1 MRFFK
6 NTNYNFVKYG
16 RVAFVI
22 SGTLIVASIVS
33 LVVKHGLNLSI
44 DFAGGL
50 RVDVKLNRSITYDEL
65 SKIRSRLNVDE
76 VHTVGSAEDELLIQS
91 KGALLAK
98 NLTDKVYKYRSSVGS
113 IKDLAELKTIPG
125 LENVDF
131 KNIEAVF
138 TVGEVKKET
147 TTKGGVTEEAGK
159 LKEEEKTGREK
170 PEEKSGGETE
180 GNVKKKEEIKTK
192 TDITTKV
199 EKAKEEEKEVPT
211 TKTEEEKKPEGE
223 IPPQEPTV
231 QEEKTNINA
240 VDYNKMLERFQE
252 IVILDLTQKINSV
265 LGEIYPPE
273 GSAPVDLNSL
283 DTRDMLYAELLK
295 VFSTEEAGAIVE
307 KIASYR
313 NFDKPLIGVRLMP
326 SFDKLKE
333 ITGLSDEKMSILTAN
348 FRLDKFV
355 IRGTEVIG
363 PRVSGELTRI
373 AILALLYANI
383 AMLIYIAFRFDFRS
397 GLLAIV
403 ALIHDVVIT
412 VGFCSFFNIEMS
424 LVVIASLLTIV
435 GYSVNDTVV
444 YYDRVREGLLQQRK
458 ETYAEAL
465 NRCINEN
472 LSRTMLTGL
481 SSLIVLIV
489 LYFKGGQALRDFAFT
504 LIIGIILGTYSSVY
518 VAAPLLIEW
527 ERVSSKGKGGRIR
540 RRKI

>member
-22 SGTLIVASIVS
+22 SGTLIIASILS
-33 LVVKHGLNLSI
+33 LIVKHGLNLSI

-50 RVDVKLNRSITYDEL
+50 RIDVKLDRPVTYDEL

-76 VHTVGSAEDELLIQS
+76 VHTVGFAEDELLIQS
-91 KGALLAK
+91 KGVLLAK
-98 NLTDKVYKYRSSVGS
+98 NLADRVYRYRSSVGS
-113 IKDLAELKTIPG
+113 IKDLSELKNIPG
-125 LENVDF
+125 IEGVDF
-131 KNIEAVF
+131 KSIEAVF

-147 TTKGGVTEEAGK
+147 TTKEVIKEKEGS
-159 LKEEEKTGREK
+159 LKEEET
-170 PEEKSGGETE
+170 EEKKPIEKGGGETE
-180 GNVKKKEEIKTK
+180 I
-192 TDITTKV
+192 DL
-199 EKAKEEEKEVPT
+199 EEKGEG
-211 TKTEEEKKPEGE
+211 EKEGGGEGE
-223 IPPQEPTV
+223 ITTTRTKGEKKTEGEIIEKQPVISQ
-231 QEEKTNINA
+231 EKTNINA
-240 VDYNKMLERFQE
+240 IDYNKMLERFQE
-252 IVILDLTQKINSV
+252 IVVLDLTQKINAV
-265 LGEIYPPE
+265 LREIYPPE
-273 GSAPVDLNSL
+273 GIAEIDLNSL
-283 DTRDMLYAELLK
+283 DTREILYAELIRFLPQDE
-295 VFSTEEAGAIVE
+295 VNSIVD
-307 KIASYR
+307 KIAKYR
-313 NFDKPLIGVRLMP
+313 NFDSPLLGVRLIP

-333 ITGLSDEKMSILTAN
+333 ITGLSDERMGFLKEN

-355 IRGTEVIG
+355 IRGTEMIG

-373 AILALLYANI
+373 ALLALLYANI

-403 ALIHDVVIT
+403 ALVHDVIIT

-424 LVVIASLLTIV
+424 LVVIAALLTIV

-518 VAAPLLIEW
+518 IAAPLLIEW
-527 ERVSSKGKGGRIR
+527 DKATSRRRGGRVR